1 MSTCSP
7 VELRLASAQYAEPQM
22 KIEVDV
28 VLRNGE
34 EEPEEGA
41 APASAQRDEATT
53 AAVMQQT
60 GRTSGRTHVYICIY
74 AYMTYT

>member
-1 MSTCSP
+1 MSTCS
-7 VELRLASAQYAEPQM
+7 LAEQRHTSAQRAEPHM

-41 APASAQRDEATT
+41 APASAQRDETMT
-53 AAVMQQT
+53 MAVMQQT
-60 GRTSGRTHVYICIY
+60 V
-74 AYMTYT
+74 

>member
-1 MSTCSP
+1 MSTCMP
-7 VELRLASAQYAEPQM
+7 VELRHTSAQYAEPQM
-22 KIEVDV
+22 KIEIDV

-41 APASAQRDEATT
+41 APASVQRDEATT

-60 GRTSGRTHVYICIY
+60 GKTSGITHVYIC
-74 AYMTYT
+74 